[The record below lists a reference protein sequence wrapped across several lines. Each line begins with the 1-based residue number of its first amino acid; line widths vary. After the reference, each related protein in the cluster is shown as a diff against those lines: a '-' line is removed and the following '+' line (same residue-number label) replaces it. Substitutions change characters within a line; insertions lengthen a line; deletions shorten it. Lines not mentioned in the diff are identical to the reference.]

1 MLTGIN
7 IYETKPYKS
16 KLDKNKENMSVFHIC
31 PVDAHLRAYI
41 DDQTMSFEISSN
53 NPKDQAKATVAANR
67 RNLLLVRFGLKG
79 LEGYLDPRDN
89 KPVKFDTVSVS
100 VNGKNYNVIT
110 DEILA
115 IFPKALIDELS
126 EVISGENTL
135 SEEERK
141 N

>member
-16 KLDKNKENMSVFHIC
+16 KLDKNKEKTSVFHIC
-31 PVDAHLRAYI
+31 PIDAHLRAYI
-41 DDQTMSFEISSN
+41 DDQAMSFEISSN
-53 NPKDQAKATVAANR
+53 NPKDQAKASVSANK
-67 RNLLLVRFGLKG
+67 RNLLLVRFGLRG
-79 LEGYLDPRDN
+79 LEGFLDPRDN
-89 KPVKFDTVSVS
+89 KPVKFDTISMT

-115 IFPKALIDELS
+115 MFPKVLIDELA
-126 EVISGENTL
+126 EVISGENEIT
-135 SEEERK
+135 EEERK

>member
-16 KLDKNKENMSVFHIC
+16 KLDKNKENSSVFHIC

-41 DDQTMSFEISSN
+41 DDQTTSFEISSD
-53 NPKDQAKATVAANR
+53 NPKDKAKASVASGK
-67 RNLLLVRFGLKG
+67 RNLLFVRFGLKG

-89 KPVKFDTVSVS
+89 KPVKFDTISHS
-100 VNGKNYNVIT
+100 VNGKNYNVVT

-126 EVISGENTL
+126 EVISGENSL
-135 SEEERK
+135 SEDARK